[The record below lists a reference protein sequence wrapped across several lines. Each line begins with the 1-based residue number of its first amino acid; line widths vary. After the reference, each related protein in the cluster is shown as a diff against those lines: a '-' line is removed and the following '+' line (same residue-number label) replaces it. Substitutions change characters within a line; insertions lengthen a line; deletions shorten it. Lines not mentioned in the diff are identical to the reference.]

1 MWNKLR
7 QGTCGYLKTSY
18 LQTFQFLPYASDLRM
33 DYIEKGL
40 RIFYRLP
47 AHPWQN
53 YPLFLFVVGRFENPF
68 LISQE
73 IQVEP
78 FY

>member
-1 MWNKLR
+1 
-7 QGTCGYLKTSY
+7 
-18 LQTFQFLPYASDLRM
+18 M